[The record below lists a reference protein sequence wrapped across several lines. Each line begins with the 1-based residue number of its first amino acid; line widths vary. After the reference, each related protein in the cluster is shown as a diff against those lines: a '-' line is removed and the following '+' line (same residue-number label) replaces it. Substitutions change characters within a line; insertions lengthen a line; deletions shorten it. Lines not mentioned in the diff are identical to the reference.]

1 MLIRDLDGSL
11 LGLGPDASILARAE
25 FMHQTRSDPSEYT
38 WYDPISRIYLA
49 YISPYLPYISPT
61 SRLYL
66 AKSRLHLS
74 CISPASPL
82 HLP

>member
-1 MLIRDLDGSL
+1 MDCDGPKKVLIHDLDGSL

-38 WYDPISRIYLA
+38 WYDPISRPYLA
-49 YISPYLPYISPT
+49 HISPT
-61 SRLYL
+61 SLLYL
-66 AKSRLHLS
+66 P